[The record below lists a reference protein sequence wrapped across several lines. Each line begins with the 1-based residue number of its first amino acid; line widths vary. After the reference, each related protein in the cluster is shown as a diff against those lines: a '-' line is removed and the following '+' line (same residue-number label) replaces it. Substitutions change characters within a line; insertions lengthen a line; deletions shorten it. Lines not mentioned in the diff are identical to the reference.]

1 MAFNLLALTPE
12 EAIASLFVGYF
23 DRAPT
28 PGGLEY
34 WAGRLTD
41 EEDPMTLA
49 EIAASFAVQPE
60 SQGLYPQ
67 LGGDGGSSLSTNI
80 AFVKNVFNNLF
91 GRDPNNL
98 GPDNYWVNKLEN
110 GADVGQ
116 LIVDIMSGAQG
127 ADKELLQNK
136 IEVGLDWAE
145 TAEANGVASGDNPMT
160 TKDADGNLVIL
171 DQGAYDFARSVL
183 KGVNTD
189 VDSVADAKDV
199 INGYFSQYQDNTVFT
214 LTEAEQTTI
223 TTIRAEYSEPVLVT
237 MWGYNPHGH
246 SETGVDNLDGN
257 NAGSDAFDDE
267 DSNLQGNDN
276 NLTNE
281 GPLDGGVPLSHLIAY
296 IEGLAGLDFAA
307 LDLIDVEFGGSTSLD
322 DINVT
327 QNADNA
333 GTVTISVTNG
343 EGEVAQAEV
352 EMSDYYFGLLSDLLL
367 DNEGNSRLYQQELY
381 IVYDSEGNMVTE
393 ELNGV
398 TVPVYSTSP
407 TELVPASVNSV
418 TDIVPIILTPA
429 ENNGG
434 TLEPGY
440 TSDANDLIQAGR
452 LELLHQA
459 RIDGGEGYNTLEI
472 DAKGHYAQPLSLL
485 NVQAISI
492 ENLPNVYTDGSGDS
506 TYPELGALQDGP
518 LANSVIDLSRATD
531 LDILTIT
538 EGDFVGVGGQQ
549 LPGDL
554 LVTGVR
560 DNATLKLEGDFAR
573 ANDTTTTV
581 RYSEGMTDGDGL
593 NLILA
598 LGDTEGA
605 TFNILGNSATVN
617 IESTGGGNAIDANF
631 GKSSLLTMNI
641 SGDAFLEISSD
652 LAPQFQANTPA
663 TIDAS
668 ANTAGVDLQIGE
680 DSGDGAFTDEVH
692 ITGSSASD
700 HFDVV
705 TVSSADIAAGEG
717 DNEVDV
723 AAGEDITITA
733 GEGDNQITTSTAT
746 SDAGLDNEIVTTI
759 TVGGGDNDITV
770 ENTEIFAITAGDGDN
785 RIDAT
790 STASGGSDLGGITED
805 DVSTIVLGDGQNE
818 VNASAKFVDVQ
829 AGEGANEIL
838 LTNAAS
844 ATVVAGDGGNTIGV
858 DAAAINVTTGSGDD
872 TVTVVGTS
880 NDYLDDGA
888 DLQINVGGGSNTIIL
903 GADSESPMS
912 ITAKSG
918 SSISGE
924 NITLMVENASDLRAA
939 DLDGIT
945 NVILNYD
952 ISTSYN
958 EALRSYEASPALT
971 LTDTQFAAIG
981 AENFDVIGA
990 EFSQYAQVKIIIT
1003 ESGSLAD
1010 LGVANLPAGVDVI
1023 VEIQDGVQLE
1033 IDAELLHTKVAPQG
1047 VILADDN
1054 NTDQLSGSVLIT
1066 GAGPD
1071 FDPFNSGDYIR
1082 TDIDGDLYFGGSLS
1096 YEDFSSSADQVVQRG
1111 EWGSNVLIDRT
1122 LSGYDRPED
1131 AQSYSRLTINT
1142 DDVADGT
1149 IGPIET
1155 IETFLRIVGDSD
1167 IAFVPQAG
1175 GIDEWGRPIEA
1186 GTAINLGVD
1195 SGAYEDMNPF
1205 IVDFSSVTGSVENLT
1220 FGNFENAAGIYGN
1233 GTSDAPARV
1242 NVELGGDLGDA
1253 EQGLVSRGVQHYVVY
1268 DLNGEDREF
1277 WTCETTMDLEVL
1289 GLRGNYGDAITF
1301 GNTERGVQ
1309 FLLEVDYS
1317 KADGY
1322 AVGELI
1328 GSFARA
1334 GADAVVDIVG
1344 LQALPEGEVQIVEGI
1359 TLVNADSVTINV
1371 EGGDTLIEDFTGADL
1386 TSLTVTAD
1394 GDITFGNDPD
1404 DDDDLPGGIA
1414 DIDASGVVG
1423 VFTASVDGDDLDGP
1437 FTFVGGD
1444 GGAVLTLDDFAEG
1457 AHVIDGGAGGVTLVI
1472 DWGTIDLS
1480 SATLTNVTSVVLNN
1494 GATLTI
1500 TMDQAD
1506 VIGAENFS
1514 LADGA
1519 TAATLN
1525 LEGLSDQVF
1534 ALANYEDGI
1543 AITLTLAND
1552 PVVTLNPATDLTG
1565 ISGLVVPAGTLLQLT
1580 AAQFQQL
1587 DGDGSITGDG
1597 SVHITDMTQ
1606 ADVGE
1611 AGADLSLDD
1620 IDVDGTVSVTLAEDV
1635 NLSDADVFNDV
1646 DTYNIGDGL
1655 TLILGDVSNGN
1666 GVAFEGGENSTLQF
1680 TDLNGFLQTIDASG
1694 INVDFLRITDL
1705 LVSGNNVDYI
1715 FAGLIERVT
1724 KVVYNGDGDV
1734 EGRLQNVVIEEGTT
1748 IFGDISFNEYGL
1760 DTEISVLTLNLE
1772 GGTWIENDLVLS
1784 TVEVNGELDGS
1795 GAQDPGEDI
1804 FDNEG
1809 GLDDNLI
1816 PAYLQELIINSTG
1829 TAGNNITGETA
1840 NVISGDITPAAYGP
1854 AIGLGSRDNNL
1865 KTVTIAAEQDFVLEG
1880 KILFSSHGDDNASP
1894 LNNQPNDGITAND
1907 DDAATATLNV
1917 SGSASVYIDDI
1928 DTDDDDVDF
1937 LVINNL
1943 GTGDLNIGISD
1954 TNTVDAEDV
1963 ITYNGSVEGTD
1974 TIRVT
1979 GIRDFSGD
1987 TLIDV
1992 DQMVFDSDAASTT
2005 ITVTQAQFDA
2015 IGVENFLTTE
2025 DDDEDDGNAT
2035 LNITEFGEDP
2045 FDATALDPDID
2056 LNEITIVAEDVV
2068 TLDPSTNLTGVSQ
2081 INVPGGTTLN
2091 LTAAQFQQLD
2101 GNGTIVSTNG
2111 EPINI
2116 NITGLTQADIDGGS
2130 FDLGDIDPAEGAV
2143 TLSLAESV
2151 ELSEDDDLTLG
2162 GDDGEEVE
2170 VLLADGQ
2177 DLGLAKFEQAD
2188 GLDVTGTGT
2197 TDVFFRFMTDEG
2209 GDSVD
2214 FFTSLDASG
2223 FNVSQLHALNTFVG
2237 GTNIEYIL
2245 DDLPSSTTLVIYYD
2259 PQQLGMLNE
2268 TDRVVIIEAGTTVD
2282 NLLGSDAALAFN
2294 DLDNGDEVRSV
2305 TITGLGGTIISGD
2318 IVFGTETDDEKDGVR
2333 NFLQSFT
2340 YVSEGDG
2347 SQVNADDETTTAN
2360 VIDGDI
2366 TPFPA
2371 GASGNLDDNDLLN
2384 VDLIANNA
2392 LEITGTIFFNSNEEA
2407 GVTATLSTSGT
2418 APITIKALDTTD
2430 ADIDTL
2436 VIDHTGTGVLTI
2448 TAGSDALEMDNT
2460 GNLII
2465 TGSGDIVLDTD
2476 EGVDNSGI
2484 EGNELVNLDASEF
2497 TGNLTLGV
2505 IEDVDSDTFS
2515 FTAGTGVT
2523 TATLTDDNLT
2533 DDGDGWSFDFT
2544 QAAAGSK
2551 LDFAPDWVPAD
2562 FEDGANLSFDM
2573 GANAQLCISTT
2584 VDLSGLNLSFA
2595 GDLPIVLNDGV
2606 TLTLTAEQASG
2617 LNIVAAPGA
2626 TANVVIEDLGAYED
2640 LNLNGSNDDAAELF
2654 DYDFSGIQVPASAT
2668 LFDDD
2673 VTLSAASDLG
2683 NVAINLYA
2691 LSNSNETLAGQTI
2704 RFNSEDQADGRVINV
2719 VDGGGSYVNPGEDG
2733 DTTNSTNVIW
2743 LFNSVSGTL
2752 DTSNYD
2758 PEIGRV
2764 WFTEELANGANI
2776 EDLFSSLPEAIL
2788 RVDFGDLTELET
2800 LLQSVAVDR
2809 TIELAS
2815 FIELPDGIEFSDLDQ
2830 LEHIESLTVKMG
2842 GEVTVG
2848 DILIGNIVNPEEG
2861 VNSGSIT
2868 FDTLTI
2874 DSVLADDT
2882 GDLLATEGYD
2892 EDVNVRPEG
2901 VNVVGDIGV
2910 GPNDNL
2916 NEFGLDLTDVI
2927 LNVGNAQLGA
2937 GGSDYIEATQALIE
2951 AYDNGSGS
2959 NEDTYEALVAF
2970 VDTYGEELLDFL
2982 GGSIEITGAEGPDP
2996 VVELTSKDE
3005 LLDYLEL
3012 IELDIVAALTNA
3024 GNWSDILSAING
3036 FGAAE
3041 FGASSGDI
3049 ADGDADTGA
3058 DLVVGTI
3065 TFDTEG
3071 TDETATLD
3079 INGENFIDIKA
3090 ADVSDAGF
3098 TSFVIDVTDFP
3109 ALATGNDL
3117 TFTGG
3122 SPAVTLGENVETMSI
3137 SGEDVFGEDEP
3148 SVYEQIV
3155 WAVGEDSFF
3164 GPDLGSGGQEPL
3176 TIRFG
3181 YEWVDTNDDGIRDD
3195 DEYIIHR
3202 DGEGNPYA
3210 GIYGPE
3216 LSLLEVDGNSGHDVH
3231 FGYLADIDGT
3241 DDGPFSPAFELI
3253 GDLTGQTTSAT
3264 LGAANVDGDIVAP
3277 ELEAGSTWR
3286 FVDVDLTIDEETI
3299 FQDDSNLEIFESNL
3313 FITDGNDVD
3322 LSGVNLDID
3331 NSTIRVEEGG
3341 SLTLTVEQVLD
3352 LLSEGIII
3360 TGSGTV
3366 NVVGDATADYT
3377 YDFGNGDVDLDDIEL
3392 AFALGSVL
3400 KTSNVNVS
3408 GVTIDTDTDNG
3419 GGFSLGLFGGALP
3432 DSIEADTIAYLEAT
3446 EALTEAYGSGS
3457 GDDEE
3462 TYTAFVEWADTY
3474 AGDFID
3480 AFGPIEITGGPE
3492 GDVTLESEQ
3501 DVLDY
3506 LFLIRNDIVSAL
3518 SNGDN
3523 WSDLSSGF
3531 EAFLELQFYNKGQSV
3546 VGSDNDDLLITLNL
3560 GDNTFEGGEGNDV
3573 YIGDFGSG
3581 GMMGSGDVAPGN
3593 NTYIVTSGSDI
3604 ILNLEADEVSD
3615 SDEVWFKQDTLT
3627 VSEGATAYGLV
3638 SDEFV
3643 ATSETTNDGE
3653 AILIGGGLFGG
3664 GDTLLDVSEAGGTAG
3679 FTLVGGAADGSASG
3693 SGDFFDEIFADV
3705 ELWAT
3710 GEGADENVSILI
3722 GSANDDTIIDGG
3734 LSSGDNDGVEDT
3746 LTGNAGSDT
3755 FVFSIGLSDIAELN
3769 DEVTQENYDI
3779 DFIDFSGTG
3788 ASGDE
3793 LTVRYEIDGVEYIDL
3808 IQDGVGD
3815 VDFTDRSTVA
3825 QELANRIEARPGNL
3839 TVTLVENGAS
3849 GSGTD
3854 DLQIIATDGS
3864 YFNIASGDIDLVD
3877 TDLSVVFDAVGDVT
3891 VSGDAADSGDDD
3903 AQVTTVTVTLDG
3915 LSIGGEVY
3923 SILIDPLQ
3931 PGASIEAEYEAA
3943 SGDDE
3948 EDIAAGL
3955 VAAIND
3961 FSPTAVTV
3969 VQSGNTFTI
3978 TTSDDGDLGGF
3989 QITVLNGTSVLEASS
4004 ASSILSGTETSLAD
4018 ADADE
4023 VTDFM
4028 VDDDFISFGLGSGDD
4043 DNFDSGTF
4051 HDTYA
4056 EAYAAADTAFD
4067 TEGLV
4072 YFFTGY
4078 NDDASGDADGI
4089 EGDVGL
4095 LFVNAN
4101 GSETPD
4107 TVVQLTGVSEG
4118 TLDFDNIV

>member
-160 TKDADGNLVIL
+160 TKDDDGNLVIL

-381 IVYDSEGNMVTE
+381 IVYDPEGDMVTE
-393 ELNGV
+393 QLNGV

-538 EGDFVGVGGQQ
+538 EGDFVGVVGQQ

-668 ANTAGVDLQIGE
+668 ANTAGVDLQIGGE
-680 DSGDGAFTDEVH
+680 DSFSDEVH

-700 HFDVV
+700 HFDVS
-705 TVSSADIAAGEG
+705 TLRSADIAAGEG
-717 DNEVDV
+717 DNELRIV
-723 AAGEDITITA
+723 AAEDITVSA

-746 SDAGLDNEIVTTI
+746 SDDGLDNEIVTTI

-770 ENTEIFAITAGDGDN
+770 VDTEIFAITAGDGDN
-785 RIDAT
+785 RIDAI
-790 STASGGSDLGGITED
+790 SSASGGSDLGGITED

-880 NDYLDDGA
+880 NDYLVDGA
-888 DLQINVGGGSNTIIL
+888 DLQINVGGGSNTIVL
-903 GADSESPMS
+903 GADQVSPGS

-1242 NVELGGDLGDA
+1242 NVELGGNLGDA

-1322 AVGELI
+1322 AVGELN
-1328 GSFARA
+1328 GLFARA

-1394 GDITFGNDPD
+1394 GDITFGNDAD
-1404 DDDDLPGGIA
+1404 EDLPGGIA

-1457 AHVIDGGAGGVTLVI
+1457 AHVIDGGAGGVTLII

-1480 SATLTNVTSVVLNN
+1480 SAALTNVTSVVLNN
-1494 GATLTI
+1494 GANLTI

-1506 VIGAENFS
+1506 VIGAGNFS

-1519 TAATLN
+1519 SGATLN

-1543 AITLTLAND
+1543 DITLTLAND

-1587 DGDGSITGDG
+1587 DGAGTITGDG

-1611 AGADLSLDD
+1611 AGEDLSLDD

-1635 NLSDADVFNDV
+1635 NLSDADVLSDV

-1655 TLILGDVSNGN
+1655 TLILGDVANGN

-1772 GGTWIENDLVLS
+1772 GGTWIEEDLVLS
-1784 TVEVNGELDGS
+1784 TVEVNIG
-1795 GAQDPGEDI
+1795 
-1804 FDNEG
+1804 
-1809 GLDDNLI
+1809 DDDLI
-1816 PAYLQELIINSTG
+1816 PAYLQELIINSNG
-1829 TAGNNITGETA
+1829 TAGNNITGNTA
-1840 NVISGDITPAAYGP
+1840 NIISGDITPAAYGP
-1854 AIGLGSRDNNL
+1854 AVGLGSRDNNL
-1865 KTVTIAAEQDFVLEG
+1865 KTVTITAEQDFELQG
-1880 KILFSSHGDDNASP
+1880 SIIFNSHGSDDILGNK
-1894 LNNQPNDGITAND
+1894 PNDGITAND

-1954 TNTVDAEDV
+1954 TNTVDADDV

-1979 GIRDFSGD
+1979 GTRDFSGD

-1992 DQMVFDSDAASTT
+1992 DQMVFDSASDDTT

-2025 DDDEDDGNAT
+2025 DDDEDDGNAI

-2056 LNEITIVAEDVV
+2056 LNEITIVAEDEV

-2101 GNGTIVSTNG
+2101 GNGTIVSTDG

-2151 ELSEDDDLTLG
+2151 ELSDDDDLTLG

-2209 GDSVD
+2209 GDPVD

-2259 PQQLGMLNE
+2259 PEQLGMLNE

-2282 NLLGSDAALAFN
+2282 NLLGSAAALAFN

-2366 TPFPA
+2366 TPVPA

-2392 LEITGTIFFNSNEEA
+2392 LEITGTIFFNSNEEE

-2704 RFNSEDQADGRVINV
+2704 RFNSEEQADGRVINV
-2719 VDGGGSYVNPGEDG
+2719 VDGGGSYVDPGEDG

-2743 LFNSVSGTL
+2743 LFDSVSGTL
-2752 DTSNYD
+2752 DTSSYD

-2788 RVDFGDLTELET
+2788 RVDFGDLTELAT

-2927 LNVGNAQLGA
+2927 LNVGFAQLGA

-2951 AYDNGSGS
+2951 AYDNGSGD

-2970 VDTYGEELLDFL
+2970 VDAYGEELLDFL
-2982 GGSIEITGAEGPDP
+2982 GGSIEITGGPDGD
-2996 VVELTSKDE
+2996 VTLTSKDE

-3079 INGENFIDIKA
+3079 VNGGNFIDIKGV
-3090 ADVSDAGF
+3090 DVSDAGF
-3098 TSFVIDVTDFP
+3098 TSFVIDVTEFP

-3137 SGEDVFGEDEP
+3137 SGEEVFGEDEP

-3164 GPDLGSGGQEPL
+3164 GPDLGSGGQDL

-3181 YEWVDTNDDGIRDD
+3181 YEWVDTNEDGIRDD

-3377 YDFGNGDVDLDDIEL
+3377 YDFGSGDVDLDDIEL

-3531 EAFLELQFYNKGQSV
+3531 EAFLELQFFNKGQSV
-3546 VGSDNDDLLITLNL
+3546 VGSDNDDLLITLNF

-3593 NTYIVTSGSDI
+3593 NTYVVTAGSDI
-3604 ILNLEADEVSD
+3604 IFNLEADEVSD

-3722 GSANDDTIIDGG
+3722 GSANADTIIDGG

-3755 FVFSIGLSDIAELN
+3755 FVFSVGLSDIAEITDVV
-3769 DEVTQENYDI
+3769 DEANYDYDVLTFDGAAPTSGDEANDDLTVTYVLNGSQYTI
-3779 DFIDFSGTG
+3779 TLFDDSSVGGIDFSDRSAVAQALADNIDDRGAENIEVTFTAGVSGGEDIIEIVGTDG
-3788 ASGDE
+3788 AYFDI
-3793 LTVRYEIDGVEYIDL
+3793 VD
-3808 IQDGVGD
+3808 IQDVVGGDTTYDINFDSVGD
-3815 VDFTDRSTVA
+3815 
-3825 QELANRIEARPGNL
+3825 I
-3839 TVTLVENGAS
+3839 
-3849 GSGTD
+3849 GSG
-3854 DLQIIATDGS
+3854 
-3864 YFNIASGDIDLVD
+3864 SGDIDEDDPQVS
-3877 TDLSVVFDAVGDVT
+3877 TVT
-3891 VSGDAADSGDDD
+3891 VSGVGSSVGGELYELTITVQGDDYTVEYTTSSGD
-3903 AQVTTVTVTLDG
+3903 
-3915 LSIGGEVY
+3915 
-3923 SILIDPLQ
+3923 
-3931 PGASIEAEYEAA
+3931 
-3943 SGDDE
+3943 GDDE
-3948 EDIAAGL
+3948 IAAGL
-3955 VAAIND
+3955 ALAVNTSPDLPVTAAH
-3961 FSPTAVTV
+3961 
-3969 VQSGNTFTI
+3969 SGTDTFFTL
-3978 TTSDDGDLGGF
+3978 TTDEGGDLGGF
-3989 QITVLNGTSVLEASS
+3989 TVSATGTAQLEVSS
-4004 ASSILSGTETSLAD
+4004 ASSILDGGEVDLAD

-4023 VTDFM
+4023 ITDFM
-4028 VDDDFISFGLGSGDD
+4028 VDDDFISFGLGAGDD

-4051 HDTYA
+4051 HDTYS
-4056 EAYAAADTAFD
+4056 EAYDAANGAFN
-4067 TEGLV
+4067 TPGLL

-4101 GSETPD
+4101 GGTEPD
-4107 TVVQLTGVSEG
+4107 TVIQLTGVSEG
-4118 TLDFDNIV
+4118 TFDFDNIV